1 MSDAPDLQGSR
12 EERQQAFLRDLLPEI
27 KLALGTAIDRHNER
41 ELPDRY
47 RRALPDSVLV
57 VTLRPELARA
67 IAPIAGEVE
76 ADLRESVRRHGSLY
90 DRSYEVSLREASAPS
105 APPYRVALESD
116 AVQEAEAPRKAPPRS
131 PAPPPADA
139 GPADDAGEAT
149 RIDAPAAAGWT
160 AGRFRLEIVP
170 DEGEASEVALDEPLA
185 VVGRASDDPEYE
197 TTIALP
203 EMPHVS
209 RRQLALLW
217 SPVGEEPAFELINL
231 GLNAVRVGD
240 REVPGAR
247 TGKGPLALEAVGEEH
262 RNAVR
267 PGERFRVGTS
277 GPDLRVIDGGEP
289 EPEPDPDATVFE

>member
-1 MSDAPDLQGSR
+1 MSDSPDRGGSR

-67 IAPIAGEVE
+67 IAPIAPEVE
-76 ADLRESVRRHGSLY
+76 ADLGESVRRHGSLY
-90 DRSYEVSLREASAPS
+90 DRSYEVSLREASASS
-105 APPYRVALESD
+105 APPYRVALEPASAPD
-116 AVQEAEAPRKAPPRS
+116 AEAPGEAPPPAPAPS
-131 PAPPPADA
+131 PADAPPPADE
-139 GPADDAGEAT
+139 GEAT

-160 AGRFRLEIVP
+160 AGRFRLEITP
-170 DEGEASEVALDEPLA
+170 DEGEASEVPLDEPLA
-185 VVGRASDDPEYE
+185 VVGRASDDREYE
-197 TTIALP
+197 TTVSLP

-217 SPVGEEPAFELINL
+217 SPVGDEPAFELVNL
-231 GLNAVRVGD
+231 GLNAIRIGE

-247 TGKGPLALEAVGEEH
+247 TGRGPLRLEEVPGEH
-262 RNAVR
+262 RHPVR

-277 GPDLRVIDGGEP
+277 GPDLRVIDGGD
-289 EPEPDPDATVFE
+289 PEPDPDATVFE